1 MKVRSKRNLLFRSFV
16 SVILLLFSKTNPEVE
31 LRNRIY

>member
-1 MKVRSKRNLLFRSFV
+1 MKAGSKRNLLFRSFV

-31 LRNRIY
+31 